1 VRRGL
6 IIVALAAVLAGCAI
20 GQTAESQKIAGDL
33 TGGSA
38 APVGEF
44 SEREPIPSDAGAA
57 YVANEGRK
65 IIETASIDLEVADPE
80 ASSATV
86 HRLADQYG
94 GYISAEQ
101 TYRERTDGPAF
112 STLQVRVAADQ
123 LDAFVE
129 ALKAEALDVRSLS
142 TSSQDISEEYSDL
155 EAQLK
160 NLTAYEDELRLLLAD
175 VRERSDAKPEDL
187 LNVFESIRQVRG
199 EIEQLQGRQRL
210 YDTQVAL
217 ATVSVTLTPSEALEP
232 IAKEGWDIGT
242 IFRSALRGLVAALQ
256 WLVSVVIWLGVFA
269 LPILL
274 LILVPVAI
282 VFLIVRRILKRRRGV
297 TAD

>member
-6 IIVALAAVLAGCAI
+6 IIVALAAVLAACGN
-20 GQTAESQKIAGDL
+20 GETS
-33 TGGSA
+33 GGSNT
-38 APVGEF
+38 F
-44 SEREPIPSDAGAA
+44 EPAGAPITEQA
-57 YVANEGRK
+57 ASVKDLAGYDASAVDVADEGRK

-86 HRLADQYG
+86 HRLATQYG
-94 GYISAEQ
+94 GYVSAEQ
-101 TYRERTDGPAF
+101 TYRELADEPAF
-112 STLQVRVAADQ
+112 STLQVRVVADR
-123 LDAFVE
+123 LEAFIE

-175 VRERSDAKPEDL
+175 VRERPDAKPDDL

-210 YDTQVAL
+210 YDSQVAL
-217 ATVSVTLTPSEALEP
+217 ATVSVNLTPSESLEP
-232 IAKEGWDIGT
+232 IAKEGWNVGT
-242 IFRSALRGLVAALQ
+242 IFRNALRGLVAGLQ
-256 WLVSVVIWLGVFA
+256 WLVSVVIWLGVFL

-274 LILVPVAI
+274 LILIPVAI
-282 VFLIVRRILKRRRGV
+282 VLWIVRRIVKRRRGV
-297 TAD
+297 KAD

>member
-6 IIVALAAVLAGCAI
+6 IIVALAAVLAGCAN
-20 GQTAESQKIAGDL
+20 GEASEFQKIGADL
-33 TGGSA
+33 SGGSP
-38 APVGEF
+38 APVQEL
-44 SEREPIPSDAGAA
+44 SPRELVAYDANAVDAA
-57 YVANEGRK
+57 TQDRK

-86 HRLADQYG
+86 HRLANQYG
-94 GYISAEQ
+94 GYVSAEQ
-101 TYRERTDGPAF
+101 TYRELTDGPAF

-123 LDAFVE
+123 LDAFIE
-129 ALKAEALDVRSLS
+129 ALKAEAMNVRSLT

-160 NLTAYEDELRLLLAD
+160 NLTAYEGELRLLLAD
-175 VRERSDAKPEDL
+175 VRERPDAKPEDL

-210 YDTQVAL
+210 YDSQVAL

-232 IAKEGWDIGT
+232 IAKEGWNAGT

-256 WLVSVVIWLGVFA
+256 WLASAVIWLSVFA
-269 LPILL
+269 LPIVL
-274 LILVPVAI
+274 LILIPVAI
-282 VFLIVRRILKRRRGV
+282 VFWIVRRIVKRRRGV
-297 TAD
+297 KAD

>member
-6 IIVALAAVLAGCAI
+6 IIVALAAVLAACGN
-20 GQTAESQKIAGDL
+20 GETS
-33 TGGSA
+33 GGSNA
-38 APVGEF
+38 FEPVGAPLT
-44 SEREPIPSDAGAA
+44 ERAASVKDMAG
-57 YVANEGRK
+57 YDGSVVADEGRK

-86 HRLADQYG
+86 HLLATQYG
-94 GYISAEQ
+94 GYVSAEQ
-101 TYRERTDGPAF
+101 TYRELADGPAF

-123 LDAFVE
+123 LEAFIE
-129 ALKAEALDVRSLS
+129 ALKTEALDVRSLS
-142 TSSQDISEEYSDL
+142 TSSQDISEEYGDL

-175 VRERSDAKPEDL
+175 VRERPDAKPDDL

-210 YDTQVAL
+210 YDSQVAL
-217 ATVSVTLTPSEALEP
+217 ATVSVNLTPSESLEP
-232 IAKEGWDIGT
+232 IAKEGWSVGT
-242 IFRSALRGLVAALQ
+242 IFRNALRGLVAGLQ
-256 WLVSVVIWLGVFA
+256 WLASAVIWLGVFL

-274 LILVPVAI
+274 LMLIPIAI
-282 VFLIVRRILKRRRGV
+282 VFWIVRRIVKRRRGV
-297 TAD
+297 KAD